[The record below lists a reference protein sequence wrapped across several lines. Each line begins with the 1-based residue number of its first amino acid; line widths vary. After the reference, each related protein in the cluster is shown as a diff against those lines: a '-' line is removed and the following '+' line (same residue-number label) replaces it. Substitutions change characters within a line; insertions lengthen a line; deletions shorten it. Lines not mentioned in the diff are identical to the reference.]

1 MMNNKVSGSVSL
13 IFATV
18 IWGSTF
24 VAQSVGMDYVGPFT
38 FQAVRCMLA
47 VLILLPVIALFDR
60 KDNNDFWKKWLDKKL
75 WLAGIACGIA
85 LFAAANLQQVGM
97 VSTTAGKAG
106 FLTAM
111 YIVLVPFVGLFLKRR
126 PGIMAIVS
134 VPIAVV
140 GLYLLSCANVTQIN
154 TGDIL
159 LLCSAFAFAIQ
170 ITLVDSFAKQVDNLR
185 LSCIQSLVCALL
197 TGIVMFVYES
207 PNVRAIL
214 NCWLPICYAGIL
226 SMGVAYSLQIV
237 GQRNIEPTTA
247 SLIMSLESVFAA
259 VSGWLILHERMSLK
273 ETYGCI
279 LVLTAVILSQI
290 PIKRTKAKALT

>member
-1 MMNNKVSGSVSL
+1 MNRKLTGSASL

-24 VAQSVGMDYVGPFT
+24 VAQSVGMNYVGPFT

-47 VLILLPVIALFDR
+47 VLVLLPVIAMFDR
-60 KDNNDFWKKWLDKKL
+60 KSNEGFWKRWRDKRL
-75 WLAGIACGIA
+75 WLAGIACGTA

-97 VSTTAGKAG
+97 VTTTAGKAG

-111 YIVLVPFVGLFLKRR
+111 YIVLVPFVELFLKRK
-126 PGIMAIVS
+126 PGIMAIIS
-134 VPIAVV
+134 VPIAVA
-140 GLYLLSCANVTQIN
+140 GLYLLSCANVSQIN

-159 LLCSAFAFAIQ
+159 LLGSAFAFAIQ

-185 LSCIQSLVCALL
+185 LSCIQSFVCALL
-197 TGIVMFVYES
+197 TGIVMFGYET
-207 PNVRAIL
+207 PNIGAVL
-214 NCWLPICYAGIL
+214 SCWLPICYAGIL

-237 GQRNIEPTTA
+237 SQRHIEPTAA

-259 VSGWLILHERMSLK
+259 VSGWLILHERMSLQ
-273 ETYGCI
+273 ETFGSI

-290 PIKRTKAKALT
+290 PLIRIKAKRVT

>member
-1 MMNNKVSGSVSL
+1 MNKKVSGSFSL
-13 IFATV
+13 AFATV

-47 VLILLPVIALFDR
+47 VLVLLPVIALFDR
-60 KDNNDFWKKWLDKKL
+60 KEQKDFWKKWLDKRL
-75 WLAGIACGIA
+75 WLAGITCGTA

-134 VPIAVV
+134 VPIAVA
-140 GLYLLSCANVTQIN
+140 GLYLLSCANVSQIN

-159 LLCSAFAFAIQ
+159 LLGSAFAFAIQ

-185 LSCIQSLVCALL
+185 LSCIQSLVCAVF
-197 TGIVMFVYES
+197 TGIVMFGYET
-207 PNVRAIL
+207 PNVESIL
-214 NCWLPICYAGIL
+214 RCWLPICYAGIL

-237 GQRNIEPTTA
+237 GQRHIEPTAA

-259 VSGWLILHERMSLK
+259 VSGWLILHERMSVQ
-273 ETYGCI
+273 ETVGCM
-279 LVLTAVILSQI
+279 LVLIAVILSQI
-290 PIKRTKAKALT
+290 PVKRMR

>member
-1 MMNNKVSGSVSL
+1 MNKKIAGSFSL
-13 IFATV
+13 IFATI

-47 VLILLPVIALFDR
+47 VLVLLPVIALFDR
-60 KDNNDFWKKWLDKKL
+60 KDNKGFWKKWLDKML
-75 WLAGIACGIA
+75 WVGGIACGIA

-97 VSTTAGKAG
+97 VSTSAGKAG

-140 GLYLLSCANVTQIN
+140 GLYLLSCANVSQIN

-159 LLCSAFAFAIQ
+159 LFGSAFAFAIQ
-170 ITLVDSFAKQVDNLR
+170 ITLVDSFAKRVDNLR
-185 LSCIQSLVCALL
+185 LSCIQSLICALL
-197 TGIVMFVYES
+197 TGIVMILYET
-207 PNVRAIL
+207 PNVGAIL
-214 NCWLPICYAGIL
+214 SCWLPICYAGIL

-237 GQRNIEPTTA
+237 GQRYIEPTAA

-259 VSGWLILHERMSLK
+259 ISGWLILHERMSVQ
-273 ETYGCI
+273 ETAGCI
-279 LVLTAVILSQI
+279 LVLMAVILSQI
-290 PIKRTKAKALT
+290 PIKRKRAKRLT

>member
-1 MMNNKVSGSVSL
+1 MNKKIAGSFSL
-13 IFATV
+13 IFATI

-47 VLILLPVIALFDR
+47 VLVLLPVIALYDR
-60 KDNNDFWKKWLDKKL
+60 KGKRGFWKKWLDKRL
-75 WLAGIACGIA
+75 WLGGIACGIA
-85 LFAAANLQQVGM
+85 LFSAANLQQVGM

-140 GLYLLSCANVTQIN
+140 GLYLLSCANVSQIN

-159 LLCSAFAFAIQ
+159 LFGSAFAFAIQ

-185 LSCIQSLVCALL
+185 LSCIQSLICALL
-197 TGIVMFVYES
+197 TGIVMILYET
-207 PNVRAIL
+207 PNVESIL
-214 NCWLPICYAGIL
+214 RCWLPICYAGIL

-237 GQRNIEPTTA
+237 GQRYIEPTAA

-259 VSGWLILHERMSLK
+259 ISGWLILHERMSLQ
-273 ETYGCI
+273 ETVGCI
-279 LVLTAVILSQI
+279 LVLSAVFLSQI
-290 PIKRTKAKALT
+290 PFKRIMSKPLT

>member
-1 MMNNKVSGSVSL
+1 
-13 IFATV
+13 
-18 IWGSTF
+18 
-24 VAQSVGMDYVGPFT
+24 
-38 FQAVRCMLA
+38 
-47 VLILLPVIALFDR
+47 
-60 KDNNDFWKKWLDKKL
+60 
-75 WLAGIACGIA
+75 
-85 LFAAANLQQVGM
+85 M